1 LGDRF
6 PPLSFLNHMNTP
18 NFTTLIKD
26 AELAAH
32 SWNEFDIATL
42 SCNEAFGLPFNAA
55 KETLT
60 NNVTIAES
68 RKFDLSVFSGAES
81 AFKFPALETNIVV
94 RVTRK
99 PTAHSKLERIDDKI
113 EQLEQKLKVAKIER
127 KKLIEQLAVTGD
139 VDMITDKINLA
150 FTRLK

>member
-1 LGDRF
+1 MGDSF
-6 PPLSFLNHMNTP
+6 PLLSFLNHMNTP

-60 NNVTIAES
+60 NNVTVAES

-99 PTAHSKLERIDDKI
+99 PHGS
-113 EQLEQKLKVAKIER
+113 LK
-127 KKLIEQLAVTGD
+127 
-139 VDMITDKINLA
+139 
-150 FTRLK
+150 TRTNRR